1 MRKSLVALLL
11 LAASGLAQAQVDLR
25 EGHPDRYTVVRIPVG
40 HLGEIP
46 PPAMEVAGTLARQP
60 ADPESHLIYP
70 GDTLSLVYVDGQ
82 PRLVLNRGESR
93 GTIKTSREI
102 PPPAMEVAGTLA
114 RQPADPESP
123 PDLPGDT
130 LSLVYVDGQP
140 RLVLNRGE
148 SRGTIKLSPKI
159 RSTPIAEAIPTIPL
173 DKINSFLLANR
184 IVDDEKTF
192 TSAPYIVA
200 GNAERIVSGTGDRIY
215 ARGKFADGQPA
226 YGIFRQGKVYIDPK
240 TKEVLGINADDIGG
254 GEVVAT
260 EGDVATLALTRTT
273 QEVRLGD
280 RLFPTEERAV
290 NSTFMPGEPS
300 REVKGEIIDVPRG
313 VTQIGQ
319 FDVVTLNRGQRD
331 GLAEGNVLAIY
342 KVGETVRDRVTGE
355 SVKIP
360 DERAGLLMVFRTYKK
375 LSYALVLMASRPL
388 SVTDRVQNPD
398 SKPRL
403 GGVSR
408 SGEGNFIRRFPG
420 SKPDPSPLPVSDGP
434 ACYG

>member
-1 MRKSLVALLL
+1 M
-11 LAASGLAQAQVDLR
+11 
-25 EGHPDRYTVVRIPVG
+25 
-40 HLGEIP
+40 
-46 PPAMEVAGTLARQP
+46 
-60 ADPESHLIYP
+60 
-70 GDTLSLVYVDGQ
+70 
-82 PRLVLNRGESR
+82 
-93 GTIKTSREI
+93 
-102 PPPAMEVAGTLA
+102 
-114 RQPADPESP
+114 
-123 PDLPGDT
+123 
-130 LSLVYVDGQP
+130 
-140 RLVLNRGE
+140 
-148 SRGTIKLSPKI
+148 
-159 RSTPIAEAIPTIPL
+159 
-173 DKINSFLLANR
+173 
-184 IVDDEKTF
+184 
-192 TSAPYIVA
+192 
-200 GNAERIVSGTGDRIY
+200 
-215 ARGKFADGQPA
+215 
-226 YGIFRQGKVYIDPK
+226 
-240 TKEVLGINADDIGG
+240 
-254 GEVVAT
+254 VAT

-388 SVTDRVQNPD
+388 SVTDRVQNLTRNPA
-398 SKPRL
+398 SAGFR
-403 GGVSR
+403 V

-420 SKPDPSPLPVSDGP
+420 SKPDPSLFLSAMDLPAMDESR
-434 ACYG
+434 